1 MASRIH
7 FGEILD
13 VVEEENRKRE
23 SSKGVPVTLINDSCL
38 AFAVLIHNDGRNGRP
53 NLRLLDLA
61 SNCITPIVVMLD
73 AHKHL
78 GADKG
83 VSMSMGTRGAL
94 SPLKGAIRVG
104 AAPCKGEL
112 VRAIADLSLVGVE
125 GYYAKYHTLVSAVE
139 TATRTM
145 EASGMMIIHSN
156 HRIKGSTVLAV
167 EDPSALTSKKLKKK
181 GHSTSP
187 IYCAH
192 PEAPHRCQTGFQLSL
207 TPHCLR
213 QMKDGKSALEIFT
226 DDAVE
231 AHRDALACYPP
242 LAKRFRENSLLAI
255 LLCGGDEAIWALDFL
270 RRPGVGREIV
280 SLMLRRIY
288 SAILDSGVVCS
299 KRHPTPLRTV
309 SQHLLLWVLLQGIL
323 MLILRKGHSIKR
335 RLRFQ

>member
-1 MASRIH
+1 MDPSVIAVYAQTLSFTDGITDPL
-7 FGEILD
+7 GEILD

-53 NLRLLDLA
+53 NFRVLDLA

-125 GYYAKYHTLVSAVE
+125 GYYTKYHALVSAVE

-145 EASGMMIIHSN
+145 EASGMMIIHSH

-181 GHSTSP
+181 DTALP
-187 IYCAH
+187 QYTAH
-192 PEAPHRCQTGFQLSL
+192 IQKPHT
-207 TPHCLR
+207 
-213 QMKDGKSALEIFT
+213 
-226 DDAVE
+226 AVKQ
-231 AHRDALACYPP
+231 ASSYH
-242 LAKRFRENSLLAI
+242 
-255 LLCGGDEAIWALDFL
+255 
-270 RRPGVGREIV
+270 
-280 SLMLRRIY
+280 
-288 SAILDSGVVCS
+288 
-299 KRHPTPLRTV
+299 
-309 SQHLLLWVLLQGIL
+309 
-323 MLILRKGHSIKR
+323 
-335 RLRFQ
+335 